1 MPTSTGRRF
10 LKAPHPGLWCTVWLL
25 GILSQITG
33 ATALPGAPPYTPV
46 FEAREVVRVWP
57 TGNRI
62 SDRVVVATPMP
73 GATLV
78 SPAVV
83 RGQARGGWFFEGE
96 ITLQLL
102 DGERNVLARGFATA
116 QANWMTNDFVPF
128 EGTLTFES
136 RPGVTEGVLVV
147 KNNNPSDNRDLDEA
161 MEIPVVFR

>member
-1 MPTSTGRRF
+1 MPTSARRRF
-10 LKAPHPGLWCTVWLL
+10 LKAPLPGLWCTVWLL
-25 GILSQITG
+25 GILSQIAG
-33 ATALPGAPPYTPV
+33 AAPLPGAPPFTPV
-46 FEAREVVRVWP
+46 FEVREVARVWP
-57 TGNRI
+57 AGIRI
-62 SDRVVVATPMP
+62 SDRVVVARPLP

-116 QANWMTNDFVPF
+116 QANWMTNGFVPF

-136 RPGVTEGVLVV
+136 RAGVTEGVLVV

-161 MEIPVVFR
+161 IAIPVVFR